1 MRFTVFCAAALAASP
16 AFASVSTTTT
26 VESTTSTELQTTAT
40 GLTKATSAHLSRT
53 IATSASN
60 DDSSAATTAPTTS
73 AAETT
78 DLEVSI
84 ATTTTTEA
92 TTTEAAFEPIPTFD
106 VVGKGAQVD
115 GQYLLG
121 YQSAGFFVG
130 WQYPST
136 NYRLTFSIDPT
147 TNSPIDVNGNIL
159 CIQYGT
165 DGDASLLRTCSN
177 NMLNQPDYASV
188 TCEQTRDQEL
198 DCSVPAKTCTLEF
211 DTLQITCT
219 MLTGTFDNF
228 YTYSGR
234 QDGTFLA
241 MAGATN
247 PGANYQAVVLGITPN
262 ESK

>member
-26 VESTTSTELQTTAT
+26 VESATSNLPSTTNTEPQTTTT
-40 GLTKATSAHLSRT
+40 GLATATSVDLSRT
-53 IATSASN
+53 IETSTSN
-60 DDSSAATTAPTTS
+60 DDSTAATTAPTTS
-73 AAETT
+73 LAETT
-78 DLEVSI
+78 DLEVSV

-136 NYRLTFSIDPT
+136 NYRLTFSIDST
-147 TNSPIDVNGNIL
+147 TNRAIDVNGNIF
-159 CIQYGT
+159 
-165 DGDASLLRTCSN
+165 N
-177 NMLNQPDYASV
+177 NMLNQPDYALV

-198 DCSVPAKTCTLEF
+198 DCSVPAKTCTLDF
-211 DTLQITCT
+211 DTLETTCT
-219 MLTGTFDNF
+219 TLTGTYDNF

-234 QDGTFLA
+234 QDGIFLA

>member
-1 MRFTVFCAAALAASP
+1 MTDIITA
-16 AFASVSTTTT
+16 TTTT
-26 VESTTSTELQTTAT
+26 VESVTSSLPSATSTGLQTTPT
-40 GLTKATSAHLSRT
+40 GLTTATSVELSRT
-53 IATSASN
+53 IETSASN
-60 DDSSAATTAPTTS
+60 DDSTAVTTAPTTS
-73 AAETT
+73 SAETT
-78 DLEVSI
+78 DLEVSV

-92 TTTEAAFEPIPTFD
+92 TTSEAAFEPIPTFD

-147 TNSPIDVNGNIL
+147 TNRAIDVNGNIL

-165 DGDASLLRTCSN
+165 VGGASLLMTCSN
-177 NMLNQPDYASV
+177 NMLSQPNYASV

-198 DCSVPAKTCTLEF
+198 DCSVPAKTCTLDF
-211 DTLQITCT
+211 ITLRITCT
-219 MLTGTFDNF
+219 TLTGTFDNF

-234 QDGTFLA
+234 QDGIFLS

>member
-1 MRFTVFCAAALAASP
+1 MTHFITA
-16 AFASVSTTTT
+16 TTIT
-26 VESTTSTELQTTAT
+26 VESVTSNLPSATSTELQTTTT
-40 GLTKATSAHLSRT
+40 GLATATSDDLSRA
-53 IATSASN
+53 IATSTSN
-60 DDSSAATTAPTTS
+60 DDSTSATTAPTTS
-73 AAETT
+73 SAETT
-78 DLEVSI
+78 DLEVSV
-84 ATTTTTEA
+84 ATTTTIEA

-106 VVGKGAQVD
+106 IVGKGAQVD

-136 NYRLTFSIDPT
+136 NYRLTFSIDST
-147 TNSPIDVNGNIL
+147 TNNAIDVNGNIL
-159 CIQYGT
+159 CIQYG
-165 DGDASLLRTCSN
+165 GVGEASLLRTCSN

-188 TCEQTRDQEL
+188 TCEQMRDQEL
-198 DCSVPAKTCTLEF
+198 DCSVPAKTCTLDF
-211 DTLQITCT
+211 DTLETTCT
-219 MLTGTFDNF
+219 TLTGTFDNF

-234 QDGTFLA
+234 QDGIFLA

>member
-1 MRFTVFCAAALAASP
+1 MTHIITA
-16 AFASVSTTTT
+16 TTTT
-26 VESTTSTELQTTAT
+26 VESATSNLPSATSTELQATAT
-40 GLTKATSAHLSRT
+40 GLTTATSADLSGT
-53 IATSASN
+53 IEIPTSN
-60 DDSSAATTAPTTS
+60 DGSTAAATTPTTS
-73 AAETT
+73 SAETT
-78 DLEVSI
+78 DLEVSV
-84 ATTTTTEA
+84 ATTTTAEV
-92 TTTEAAFEPIPTFD
+92 TTSEAAFEPIPTFD

-136 NYRLTFSIDPT
+136 NYRLTFSIDST
-147 TNSPIDVNGNIL
+147 TNRAIDVNGNIL
-159 CIQYGT
+159 CIQYGE

-188 TCEQTRDQEL
+188 TCDQTRDQEL
-198 DCSVPAKTCTLEF
+198 DCSVPAKTCTLDF
-211 DTLQITCT
+211 DTLETTCT
-219 MLTGTFDNF
+219 TLTGTFDNF

-234 QDGTFLA
+234 QDGIFLS